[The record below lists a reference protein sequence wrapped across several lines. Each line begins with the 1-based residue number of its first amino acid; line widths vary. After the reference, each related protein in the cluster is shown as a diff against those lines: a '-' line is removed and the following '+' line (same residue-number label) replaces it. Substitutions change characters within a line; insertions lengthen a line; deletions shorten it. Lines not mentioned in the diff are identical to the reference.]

1 MKKILLL
8 STGGTIASAPGEE
21 GLVPKFTGEEMI
33 KLIPELRGLCHIEYK
48 EILNLDSTNMQPEDW
63 LTIAREAYT
72 GLKEYDGIVITH
84 GTDTMAY
91 TAGALSFMLRGLS
104 KPVVLTG
111 SQVPIESSL
120 TDGKKNIYDAFKVA
134 TSSLKGV
141 FVVFNGKII
150 LGTRASK
157 LYTHKYEAFHSIN
170 FPEIGYVEGENLKI
184 LVPPPENK
192 EMELQFDDR
201 LETDV
206 FLLKIIPGTKP
217 EVFDYFIESGYKGV
231 ILEGFGLGGIPYL
244 GRNLLPGLEKLY
256 NHGIA
261 TVVTTQSVY
270 DGVDLTVYDVGV
282 KALKTGVIP
291 AYDMVKETVVAKLMW
306 VLGHTRNLE
315 EVRKMMLTNYCGE
328 IIL

>member
-1 MKKILLL
+1 M
-8 STGGTIASAPGEE
+8 
-21 GLVPKFTGEEMI
+21 
-33 KLIPELRGLCHIEYK
+33 
-48 EILNLDSTNMQPEDW
+48 
-63 LTIAREAYT
+63 
-72 GLKEYDGIVITH
+72 
-84 GTDTMAY
+84 
-91 TAGALSFMLRGLS
+91 
-104 KPVVLTG
+104 
-111 SQVPIESSL
+111 
-120 TDGKKNIYDAFKVA
+120 
-134 TSSLKGV
+134 
-141 FVVFNGKII
+141 
-150 LGTRASK
+150 
-157 LYTHKYEAFHSIN
+157 
-170 FPEIGYVEGENLKI
+170 
-184 LVPPPENK
+184 
-192 EMELQFDDR
+192 
-201 LETDV
+201 
-206 FLLKIIPGTKP
+206 
-217 EVFDYFIESGYKGV
+217 IESGYKGV